1 MDTETEP
8 KLASNFLEGEN
19 PGVVITSAE
28 VDFLLAEAA
37 LKGWNVA
44 GSVEEHYRKGVRA
57 AMDFL
62 TDNYGCDKVT
72 DEEFDNYMANNII
85 GYTVEQKRHLSI
97 RRHGFCISPIRWS
110 VGLICAVP
118 TTHS

>member
-62 TDNYGCDKVT
+62 TDNYGCDKIT

-85 GYTVEQKRHLSI
+85 GYTVEQKKASI
-97 RRHGFCISPIRWS
+97 NTQAWILHFTNPLS
-110 VGLICAVP
+110 VGLIYAVP